1 MFIWV
6 LAHVLA
12 RSAWQWCKLL
22 GVKKWFLRT
31 TTILLF
37 INKHRRSML
46 PILSTFVIFFDMKLR
61 KIYRS
66 RSFPRA
72 YPMLFVPTT
81 LITSTSETSACHE
94 INVILQKVT
103 MDASKVTMD
112 ASKVT
117 IAETKNLKQFPCP
130 TCYKSYTRLSYLTAH
145 TPRCKCISIP
155 LECSTCHKIFSTK
168 SSLSFHRKSCCV
180 PGTKNV

>member
-1 MFIWV
+1 
-6 LAHVLA
+6 
-12 RSAWQWCKLL
+12 
-22 GVKKWFLRT
+22 
-31 TTILLF
+31 
-37 INKHRRSML
+37 
-46 PILSTFVIFFDMKLR
+46 
-61 KIYRS
+61 
-66 RSFPRA
+66 
-72 YPMLFVPTT
+72 MLFVPTT

-94 INVILQKVT
+94 INVILQKVTMDASKVTMDASKVTMDASKVT